1 MFYTSRVSEAASEGA
16 TQSKTAQLTSPVRGL
31 IRNQNLTQTKPGG
44 AEILENWFPTSK
56 GIITRGGQT
65 KKATLAGSTP
75 VGAILPYTAGG
86 NSSLFAANDDGIFN
100 ITAPA
105 DPDTALTAADYT
117 GTTITDGKLSYVQF
131 STSGGDFLIAVNGN
145 DYAHIYNGTGWAE
158 LFTSSITALN
168 YTTETQTFVVGRTLT
183 GGTSGH
189 TATIVKVIDNGTT
202 GTLWLKSATGIFQNA
217 EIITGSSSGGSATA
231 SGTATTLFAAITGTA
246 SNLFSHV
253 WSHKN
258 RLFFVKKNSL
268 KFAYLPV
275 DSIGGAA
282 AEFNLGAVFSMGG
295 TLLTGGTWS
304 VDSGSGM
311 DDLAVFI
318 TTEGEVAVYAGS
330 DPGDANEWSLQGVY
344 RIPKPLGKNAMF
356 KAGGDLAVATKAGLI
371 PLSSSYNKAA
381 DALKDSAVSYPI
393 EELWLDY
400 SKERATI
407 GWHLQPYSAHHAM
420 LFVAPPTIAG
430 QRAEVMV
437 ANMRTGAWT
446 LFTGYDVRSMGV
458 LGDDFFYGNS
468 SSVVYQGEND
478 TGADDGVPYVCK
490 ASGSFDDL
498 KEPGRQKVISMAR
511 GLFRSAFQ
519 SFNDQWSI
527 GTDYENNFPS
537 PPAAATNPPGSSLW
551 GSGVWGTMVWGG
563 SNATYTKAEWVS
575 VEGIGYSIGWQL
587 QLTCGNTLNPY
598 VELAAVTLVYETGD
612 VVA

>member
-1 MFYTSRVSEAASEGA
+1 VFYTQDVAERAASRH
-16 TQSKTAQLTSPVRGL
+16 KTAQLTSPVRGL

-65 KKATLAGSTP
+65 KKATLAGTTA

-86 NSSLFAANDDGIFN
+86 NSALFAANDDGIFN

-105 DPDTALTAADYT
+105 TPTTVLTAADYT

-131 STSGGDFLIAVNGN
+131 STSGGDFLVAVNGN

-158 LFTSSITALN
+158 LFTSNITALN
-168 YTTETQTFVVGRTLT
+168 YDAETAAFTVGKTIQGALST
-183 GGTSGH
+183 H
-189 TATIVKVIDNGTT
+189 TAVIVKVIDNGTT
-202 GTLWLKSATGIFQNA
+202 GTLWLKSATGVFQNN
-217 EIITGSSSGGSATA
+217 ETITETTGGTPGSATA
-231 SGTATTLFAAITGTA
+231 DGTATTQFAAITGTA

-330 DPGDANEWSLQGVY
+330 DPGDAAEWSLQGVY

-371 PLSSSYNKAA
+371 PLSSAYNKAA

-458 LGDDFFYGNS
+458 LGDNFYYGNS
-468 SSVVYQGEND
+468 ASVVYQGEND

-511 GLFRSAFQ
+511 GLFRSSFQ

-537 PPAAATNPPGSSLW
+537 PPAATSNPPGSSLW

-598 VELAAVTLVYETGD
+598 IELAAVTLVYETGD